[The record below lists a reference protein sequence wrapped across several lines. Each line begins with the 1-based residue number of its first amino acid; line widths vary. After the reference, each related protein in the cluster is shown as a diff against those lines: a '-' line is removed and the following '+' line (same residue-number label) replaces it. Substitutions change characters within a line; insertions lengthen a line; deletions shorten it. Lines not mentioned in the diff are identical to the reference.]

1 MFAIERIVN
10 KKCLKKNNLNENIP
24 VLYKQYTE
32 MKVFCFDIISVSL
45 ETMSFIFIFS
55 WFWLNFLTK
64 ERIVLDISFLLI
76 NEKIP

>member
-55 WFWLNFLTK
+55 WF
-64 ERIVLDISFLLI
+64 
-76 NEKIP
+76 